1 MNYFNDFSIV
11 TITYNDNEGLSNTI
25 KSISNLIEKGTKHII
40 IDGARKLNKK
50 DFHSN
55 TLLISEKDQGI
66 YDALNKGIS
75 YVKTKYF
82 MLLHSGDCF
91 ISSSKSIYRILE
103 KIEMDKYDFI
113 ISNQYI
119 ALYNKYRK
127 HRSDN
132 WSPWMLKFGAQP
144 AHLPTIYNSKFAKK
158 INYDSSIN
166 IIADFFY
173 FGELFSLKPKWG
185 FTNDYLVRMNGG
197 GKTSSGLVSFFRVSN
212 EFIKQKGLIKG
223 LIISLFRVPFK
234 ILQSF

>member
-1 MNYFNDFSIV
+1 
-11 TITYNDNEGLSNTI
+11 
-25 KSISNLIEKGTKHII
+25 
-40 IDGARKLNKK
+40 
-50 DFHSN
+50 
-55 TLLISEKDQGI
+55 
-66 YDALNKGIS
+66 
-75 YVKTKYF
+75 
-82 MLLHSGDCF
+82 
-91 ISSSKSIYRILE
+91 
-103 KIEMDKYDFI
+103 
-113 ISNQYI
+113 
-119 ALYNKYRK
+119 
-127 HRSDN
+127 
-132 WSPWMLKFGAQP
+132 MLKFGAQP

-185 FTNDYLVRMNGG
+185 FTNDYLVRMSGG